1 MKKRFI
7 IALVLIVVLSV
18 SAVAQTPGSLA
29 VGGAF
34 SIDAIGGL
42 PNSALLSVKFPGMP
56 VLWGIG
62 AQVGNDAFNL
72 ALTADWI
79 LYRQNLVGF
88 LNLYVG
94 PGLYL
99 ALPDII
105 EFGGRVP
112 IGIYAFPID
121 PLELFLEIA
130 PTLLFFS
137 DRAGVTIPSFG
148 LQGAFGFRFW
158 FNL

>member
-1 MKKRFI
+1 MKKTWI
-7 IALVLIVVLSV
+7 IALVLLVALAAGAS
-18 SAVAQTPGSLA
+18 AQTFG

-34 SIDAIGGL
+34 SIDAFGGL
-42 PNSALLSVKFPGMP
+42 PSSALLSLKLPQLP

-62 AQVGNDAFNL
+62 LQLTENTFNMAF
-72 ALTADWI
+72 TADWW
-79 LYRQNLVGF
+79 LYQQNLVSFIG
-88 LNLYVG
+88 LYVG

-99 ALPDII
+99 SLPDAI

-112 IGIYAFPID
+112 IGINAYPID
-121 PLELFLEIA
+121 VLELFIEIA

-137 DRAGVTIPSFG
+137 DTGVQIPSFG

-158 FNL
+158 FNT